1 MKFKLVSTGNCSF
14 SVVLADVRSAKQL
27 NITELELEDPAL
39 ISRESVISEIRERTG
54 KFFTCEESINLE
66 IDEKTEKEISKTFL
80 KNKMIF
86 ESE

>member
-1 MKFKLVSTGNCSF
+1 MRFKLISTGNCSF

-54 KFFTCEESINLE
+54 KFFTCEETINLE

>member
-1 MKFKLVSTGNCSF
+1 MKFKLISTGNCSF

>member
-1 MKFKLVSTGNCSF
+1 MRVKLISTGKGDF
-14 SVVLADVRSAKQL
+14 SIVLADVRNAKRL

-54 KFFTCEESINLE
+54 KFFACEELIELE
-66 IDEKTEKEISKTFL
+66 IDKETEREISKTFL

>member
-1 MKFKLVSTGNCSF
+1 MRFKLISTGNDSF

-39 ISRESVISEIRERTG
+39 ISRESVISEIRERTVAY
-54 KFFTCEESINLE
+54 FSCEEVELE
-66 IDEKTEKEISKTFL
+66 LDKKTEKEISKTFL
-80 KNKMIF
+80 HNKFVF

>member
-1 MKFKLVSTGNCSF
+1 MRFKLISTGNCSF

-80 KNKMIF
+80 HNKFVF

>member
-1 MKFKLVSTGNCSF
+1 MKFKLSSTGNGSF
-14 SVVLADVRSAKQL
+14 SVVLADVRNAKQL

-39 ISRESVISEIRERTG
+39 ISRESVISEIRERTS
-54 KFFTCEESINLE
+54 KFFTCKELIELE
-66 IDEKTEKEISKTFL
+66 IDEKTERKISKTFL

>member
-1 MKFKLVSTGNCSF
+1 MKFKLISTGNGSF

-39 ISRESVISEIRERTG
+39 ISRESVISEIREKTG
-54 KFFTCEESINLE
+54 KFFNYEELINLE
-66 IDEKTEKEISKTFL
+66 IDEKTEKEISKIFL
-80 KNKMIF
+80 HNKFVF

>member
-1 MKFKLVSTGNCSF
+1 MRFKLISTGNCSF
-14 SVVLADVRSAKQL
+14 SVVLADVRSAKLL

-54 KFFTCEESINLE
+54 KFFTCEESIKLE

>member
-1 MKFKLVSTGNCSF
+1 MKFKIISTGNGSF

-54 KFFTCEESINLE
+54 KFFNCEELINLE

-80 KNKMIF
+80 HNKFVF

>member
-1 MKFKLVSTGNCSF
+1 MKFKLISTGNGSF
-14 SVVLADVRSAKQL
+14 SVVLAEVRSDKIL
-27 NITELELEDPAL
+27 NITELELEEPAL
-39 ISRESVISEIRERTG
+39 ISRESVFSEIKKRTVAY
-54 KFFTCEESINLE
+54 FSCEDVEIK

>member
-1 MKFKLVSTGNCSF
+1 MRFKLISTGNCSF

-66 IDEKTEKEISKTFL
+66 IDEKTEKEISKTLFL
-80 KNKMIF
+80 LV
-86 ESE
+86 SS

>member
-1 MKFKLVSTGNCSF
+1 MKFKLISTGNGSF

-39 ISRESVISEIRERTG
+39 ISRESVISEIRERTVAY
-54 KFFTCEESINLE
+54 FSCEEVELE
-66 IDEKTEKEISKTFL
+66 LDEKTEKEISKTFL
-80 KNKMIF
+80 HNKFVF

>member
-1 MKFKLVSTGNCSF
+1 MRFKLISTGNCSF

-66 IDEKTEKEISKTFL
+66 IDEKTEKEISRTFL
-80 KNKMIF
+80 HNKFVF

>member
-1 MKFKLVSTGNCSF
+1 MKFKLISTGNGSF
-14 SVVLADVRSAKQL
+14 SVVLADVRGAKQL

>member
-1 MKFKLVSTGNCSF
+1 MRFKLISTGNCSF

>member
-1 MKFKLVSTGNCSF
+1 MRFKLISTGNGSF

-39 ISRESVISEIRERTG
+39 ISRESVISEIRERTE

>member
-1 MKFKLVSTGNCSF
+1 MKFKLISTGNGSF

-39 ISRESVISEIRERTG
+39 ISRESVISEIRERTVAY
-54 KFFTCEESINLE
+54 FSCEEVELE
-66 IDEKTEKEISKTFL
+66 LDKKTEKEISKTFL
-80 KNKMIF
+80 HNKFVF

>member
-1 MKFKLVSTGNCSF
+1 MRFKLISTGNCSF

-66 IDEKTEKEISKTFL
+66 SDEKTEKEISKTFL

>member
-1 MKFKLVSTGNCSF
+1 MKFKLISTGNGSF

-39 ISRESVISEIRERTG
+39 ISRESVISKIKERTVAY
-54 KFFTCEESINLE
+54 FSCEEVELE
-66 IDEKTEKEISKTFL
+66 LDEKTEKEISKTFL

>member
-1 MKFKLVSTGNCSF
+1 MRFKLISTGNGSF

-39 ISRESVISEIRERTG
+39 ISRESVISEIRERTRN
-54 KFFTCEESINLE
+54 FFNCEELINLE

-80 KNKMIF
+80 HNKFVF